1 MRIQFIKAEMLRN
14 NIDYQ
19 GMDTNGQ
26 SRDDANPDNKDR
38 EEPDNLFFEEEDL
51 SVHVF

>member
-38 EEPDNLFFEEEDL
+38 EEPDKLFFEGEEL
-51 SVHVF
+51 IVVTH